1 MSLILGTEYCK
12 VDSNGRFKFPIAFKK
27 QLETE
32 ESRFYVRRGITPEY
46 LELWTN
52 EDFKNVAEKLSRNLN
67 EFNTRDRGL
76 KRRLLQAHQVEL
88 DNSDRMLIPGELLKM
103 LGDTKEIVL
112 QGTGDYIEI
121 WNRSVYNEM
130 MNDENYDLESEVN
143 ERLGT
148 LYDLSSTSDAK

>member
-88 DNSDRMLIPGELLKM
+88 DNSDRMLIPGELLKT

-148 LYDLSSTSDAK
+148 LYDLSSASDAK

>member
-32 ESRFYVRRGITPEY
+32 ESRFYIRRGITPEY

-143 ERLGT
+143 ERLGK
-148 LYDLSSTSDAK
+148 LYDLSSASDAK

>member
-27 QLETE
+27 QLETD
-32 ESRFYVRRGITPEY
+32 ESRFYIRRGITPEY

-148 LYDLSSTSDAK
+148 LYDLSSASDAK

>member
-27 QLETE
+27 QLDTE
-32 ESRFYVRRGITPEY
+32 ESRFYIRRGITPEY

-88 DNSDRMLIPGELLKM
+88 DNSDRMLIPGELLKT

-148 LYDLSSTSDAK
+148 LYDLSSASDAK

>member
-32 ESRFYVRRGITPEY
+32 ESRFYIRRGITPEY

-148 LYDLSSTSDAK
+148 LYDLSSASDAK

>member
-32 ESRFYVRRGITPEY
+32 ESRFYIRRGITPEY

-88 DNSDRMLIPGELLKM
+88 DNSDRMLIPGELLKT

-148 LYDLSSTSDAK
+148 LYDLSSASDAK

>member
-148 LYDLSSTSDAK
+148 LYDLSSASDAK

>member
-32 ESRFYVRRGITPEY
+32 ESRFYIRRGITPEY

-52 EDFKNVAEKLSRNLN
+52 EDFKNVAEKLSRSLN

-148 LYDLSSTSDAK
+148 LYDLSSASDAK

>member
-32 ESRFYVRRGITPEY
+32 ESRFYIRRGITPEY

-88 DNSDRMLIPGELLKM
+88 DNSDRMLIPGELLKT

-143 ERLGT
+143 ERLGK
-148 LYDLSSTSDAK
+148 LYDLSSASDAK